1 MKSLRNKK
9 IFISSRIYRGQKKSL
24 YICIKFEMCWRK
36 DLVKI
41 NWKLNFANN
50 ILLEL
55 GKITCHSITLLIP
68 ALFENESIQANI
80 NR

>member
-1 MKSLRNKK
+1 
-9 IFISSRIYRGQKKSL
+9 
-24 YICIKFEMCWRK
+24 MCWRK

-68 ALFENESIQANI
+68 ALFENEKKSQKIK
-80 NR
+80 

>member
-9 IFISSRIYRGQKKSL
+9 IFISSQIYRGQKKSK
-24 YICIKFEMCWRK
+24 CIKSEMCWRK

-41 NWKLNFANN
+41 HWKLNFANN

-55 GKITCHSITLLIP
+55 GKITCNSITLLIP
-68 ALFENESIQANI
+68 ALLENESIQANI

>member
-1 MKSLRNKK
+1 
-9 IFISSRIYRGQKKSL
+9 
-24 YICIKFEMCWRK
+24 MCWRK

-41 NWKLNFANN
+41 HWKLNFANN

-55 GKITCHSITLLIP
+55 GKITCNSITLLIP
-68 ALFENESIQANI
+68 ALLENESIQANI